1 MLKTKILRGVIK
13 TDIQNQNI
21 INNLIITNRHQ
32 MLIKIINNR
41 TYHQEILIILI

>member
-1 MLKTKILRGVIK
+1 MLETKIFRGVIK

-21 INNLIITNRHQ
+21 INNLIITNRNQ